1 MSSIDAVNEK
11 HVPTVGKE
19 TKVASEDLSDLES
32 DTVSTATR
40 AGSIYTI
47 IGSVSETYQNM

>member
-1 MSSIDAVNEK
+1 MSSIDAVNGK

-19 TKVASEDLSDLES
+19 TKAASEDLSDLES